1 MGSAPSKCLPAY
13 MEQFCNDLWLSHGLA
28 DKTIAAYRADLNG
41 FSSWL
46 SRHNGKTLL
55 QAQILDIDEWLVSL
69 LERKISPRSVA
80 RYSSTLRRFYR
91 YLVSNDLVSQDP
103 TASIRNIKIP
113 RRLPNT
119 PTQDEVASLLDI
131 ADLNSHQGLRDKALL
146 ELLYATGLRSAELSG
161 LEIGDIDFRNRV
173 IRVCGKGNKERL
185 VVYGEEAAFW
195 LDLYLSRSR
204 PAFRR
209 DYRCNYVFLSVRGKK
224 LNTGTLRLVVR
235 KHAENNSIVRPLSTH
250 SIRHAFAT
258 HLLDAGA
265 DLRVIQELL
274 GHACISTTQIYTFVA
289 TKRVIE
295 LHTKFHPRNNVG
307 ASSNDPVRNRTQ
319 FRSTRLR

>member
-1 MGSAPSKCLPAY
+1 MGSAPSKYLPAY

-28 DKTIAAYRADLNG
+28 DKTIAAYRADLIG

-55 QAQILDIDEWLVSL
+55 QAQILDIDEWLASL

-103 TASIRNIKIP
+103 TASIRKIKIP

-146 ELLYATGLRSAELSG
+146 ELLYATGLRAAELSG

-185 VVYGEEAAFW
+185 VVYGEEASFW

-209 DYRCNYVFLSVRGKK
+209 DSRCNYVFLSVRGKK

-295 LHTKFHPRNNVG
+295 LHTKFHPRNKVTT
-307 ASSNDPVRNRTQ
+307 SSNDPGGSRTQ
-319 FRSTRLR
+319 LRSTRSG

>member
-28 DKTIAAYRADLNG
+28 DKTIAAYRADLIG

-55 QAQILDIDEWLVSL
+55 QAQILDIDEWLASL

-146 ELLYATGLRSAELSG
+146 ELLYATGLRAAELSG

-185 VVYGEEAAFW
+185 VVYGEEASFW

-209 DYRCNYVFLSVRGKK
+209 DSRCNYVFLSVRGKK
-224 LNTGTLRLVVR
+224 LNTGTLRLVVK

-307 ASSNDPVRNRTQ
+307 ASSNDPDRNRTL

>member
-1 MGSAPSKCLPAY
+1 

-28 DKTIAAYRADLNG
+28 DKTIAAYRADLIG

-55 QAQILDIDEWLVSL
+55 QAQILDIDEWLASL

-185 VVYGEEAAFW
+185 VVYGEEASFW

-209 DYRCNYVFLSVRGKK
+209 DSRCNYVFLSVRGKK

>member
-28 DKTIAAYRADLNG
+28 DKTIAAYRADLIG

-55 QAQILDIDEWLVSL
+55 QAQILDIDEWLASL

-185 VVYGEEAAFW
+185 VVYGEEASFW

-209 DYRCNYVFLSVRGKK
+209 DSRCNYVFLSVRGKK

>member
-28 DKTIAAYRADLNG
+28 NKTIAAYRADLIG

-55 QAQILDIDEWLVSL
+55 QAQILDIDEWLASL

-146 ELLYATGLRSAELSG
+146 ELLYATGLRAAELSG

-185 VVYGEEAAFW
+185 VVYGEEASFW

-209 DYRCNYVFLSVRGKK
+209 DSRCNYVFLSVRGKK

-265 DLRVIQELL
+265 DLRVIQKLL

-307 ASSNDPVRNRTQ
+307 ASSNDPVRTRTL

>member
-1 MGSAPSKCLPAY
+1 

-28 DKTIAAYRADLNG
+28 DKTIAAYRADLIG

-55 QAQILDIDEWLVSL
+55 QAQILDIDEWLASL

-103 TASIRNIKIP
+103 TASIRKIKIP

-146 ELLYATGLRSAELSG
+146 ELLYATGLRAAELSG

-185 VVYGEEAAFW
+185 VVYGEEASFW

-209 DYRCNYVFLSVRGKK
+209 DSRCNYVFLSVRGKK

-235 KHAENNSIVRPLSTH
+235 KHAENNSIIRPLSTH

-307 ASSNDPVRNRTQ
+307 ASSNDPVRNRPL

>member
-1 MGSAPSKCLPAY
+1 

-28 DKTIAAYRADLNG
+28 NKTIAAYRADLIG

-55 QAQILDIDEWLVSL
+55 QAQILDIDEWLASL

-131 ADLNSHQGLRDKALL
+131 ADLNSHQGLRDKALR
-146 ELLYATGLRSAELSG
+146 ELLYATGLRAAELSG

-185 VVYGEEAAFW
+185 VVYGEEASFW

-209 DYRCNYVFLSVRGKK
+209 DSRCNYVFLSVRGKK

-265 DLRVIQELL
+265 DLRVIQKLL

-307 ASSNDPVRNRTQ
+307 ASSNDPVRNRTL

>member
-28 DKTIAAYRADLNG
+28 DKTIAAYRADLIG

-55 QAQILDIDEWLVSL
+55 QAQILDIDDWLASL

-146 ELLYATGLRSAELSG
+146 ELLYATGLRAAELSG

-185 VVYGEEAAFW
+185 VVYGEEASFW

-209 DYRCNYVFLSVRGKK
+209 DSRCNYVFLSVRGKK

-307 ASSNDPVRNRTQ
+307 ASSNDPVRNRTL

>member
-28 DKTIAAYRADLNG
+28 DKTIAAYRADLIG

-55 QAQILDIDEWLVSL
+55 QAHILDIDEWLASL

-91 YLVSNDLVSQDP
+91 YLVSNNLVSQDP

-185 VVYGEEAAFW
+185 VVYGEEASFW

-209 DYRCNYVFLSVRGKK
+209 DSRCNYVFLSVRGKK

>member
-69 LERKISPRSVA
+69 LKRKISPRSVA

-146 ELLYATGLRSAELSG
+146 ELLYATGLRAAELSG

-185 VVYGEEAAFW
+185 VVYGEEASFW

-209 DYRCNYVFLSVRGKK
+209 DSRCNYVFLSVRGKK

-274 GHACISTTQIYTFVA
+274 GHACISTTQIYTFVS

-307 ASSNDPVRNRTQ
+307 ASSNDPVRNRTL

>member
-1 MGSAPSKCLPAY
+1 MGSAPSKCLPAD
-13 MEQFCNDLWLSHGLA
+13 MEQFCSDLWLSHGLA
-28 DKTIAAYRADLNG
+28 DKTIAAYRADLIG

-55 QAQILDIDEWLVSL
+55 QAHILDIDEWLASL

-91 YLVSNDLVSQDP
+91 YLVSNNLVSQDP

-185 VVYGEEAAFW
+185 VVYGEEASFW

-209 DYRCNYVFLSVRGKK
+209 DSRCNYVFLSVRGKK

>member
-28 DKTIAAYRADLNG
+28 DKTIAAYRADLIG

-46 SRHNGKTLL
+46 SGHNEKTLL
-55 QAQILDIDEWLVSL
+55 QAQILDIDEWLASL

-80 RYSSTLRRFYR
+80 RYSASLRRFYR
-91 YLVSNDLVSQDP
+91 YLTSTGLVSQDP
-103 TASIRNIKIP
+103 TVPLGKIKIP
-113 RRLPNT
+113 RKLPNT
-119 PTQDEVASLLDI
+119 PTQDEVATLLDI
-131 ADLNSHQGLRDKALL
+131 TDLNSHQGLRDKALL
-146 ELLYATGLRSAELSG
+146 ELLYATGLRAAELSG

-185 VVYGEEAAFW
+185 VVYGEEASFW

-209 DYRCNYVFLSVRGKK
+209 DSRCNYVFLSVRGKK
-224 LNTGTLRLVVR
+224 LNTSTLRLVVK

-265 DLRVIQELL
+265 DLRVVQKLL
-274 GHACISTTQIYTFVA
+274 GHACIGTTQIYTFVA
-289 TKRVIE
+289 TKRLVT
-295 LHTKFHPRNNVG
+295 LHAKSHPRNNVG
-307 ASSNDPVRNRTQ
+307 ASSNDSDGNRTL

>member
-1 MGSAPSKCLPAY
+1 M
-13 MEQFCNDLWLSHGLA
+13 
-28 DKTIAAYRADLNG
+28 
-41 FSSWL
+41 
-46 SRHNGKTLL
+46 
-55 QAQILDIDEWLVSL
+55 
-69 LERKISPRSVA
+69 
-80 RYSSTLRRFYR
+80 
-91 YLVSNDLVSQDP
+91 
-103 TASIRNIKIP
+103 
-113 RRLPNT
+113 
-119 PTQDEVASLLDI
+119 
-131 ADLNSHQGLRDKALL
+131 
-146 ELLYATGLRSAELSG
+146 
-161 LEIGDIDFRNRV
+161 
-173 IRVCGKGNKERL
+173 
-185 VVYGEEAAFW
+185 YGEEASFW

-209 DYRCNYVFLSVRGKK
+209 DSRCNYVFLSVRGKK

-307 ASSNDPVRNRTQ
+307 ASSNDPVRNRTL

>member
-1 MGSAPSKCLPAY
+1 

>member
-28 DKTIAAYRADLNG
+28 DKTIAAYRADLIS

-46 SRHNGKTLL
+46 SRHNEKTLL
-55 QAQILDIDEWLVSL
+55 QAQILDIDEWLASL
-69 LERKISPRSVA
+69 LARKISARSVA
-80 RYSSTLRRFYR
+80 RYTASLRRFYQ

-103 TASIRNIKIP
+103 TSSIRKIKIP

-119 PTQDEVASLLDI
+119 PTQDEVATLLDI
-131 ADLNSHQGLRDKALL
+131 TDLNSHQGLRDKALL
-146 ELLYATGLRSAELSG
+146 ELLYATGLRAAELSG

-185 VVYGEEAAFW
+185 VVYGEEASFW

-209 DYRCNYVFLSVRGKK
+209 DSRCNYVFLSVRGKK
-224 LNTGTLRLVVR
+224 LNTSTLRLVVK
-235 KHAENNSIVRPLSTH
+235 KHAENNNIVRPLSTH

-265 DLRVIQELL
+265 DLRVIQKLL

-289 TKRVIE
+289 TKRLVT
-295 LHTKFHPRNNVG
+295 LHAKSHPRNNVG
-307 ASSNDPVRNRTQ
+307 ASSNGSEGNRTL

>member
-1 MGSAPSKCLPAY
+1 MGSAPSKCLPAAV
-13 MEQFCNDLWLSHGLA
+13 EQFCNELWLVHGLA
-28 DKTIAAYRADLNG
+28 DTTIAAYRADLLS

-46 SRHNGKTLL
+46 SCHNGKTLL
-55 QAQILDIDEWLVSL
+55 QALIQDIDQWLASL
-69 LERKISPRSVA
+69 LDRKISARSVA
-80 RYSSTLRRFYR
+80 RYAASLRRFYQ

-103 TASIRNIKIP
+103 TASIRKIKIP
-113 RRLPNT
+113 QKLPNP

-131 ADLNSHQGLRDKALL
+131 TDLNSHQGLRDKALL
-146 ELLYATGLRSAELSG
+146 ELLYATGLRAAELSG
-161 LEIGDIDFRNRV
+161 LKVGDIDFRNRV

-224 LNTGTLRLVVR
+224 LNTGTLRLVVK
-235 KHAENNSIVRPLSTH
+235 KHAETNSIVRPLSTH

-265 DLRVIQELL
+265 DLRVIQKLL

-289 TKRVIE
+289 TKRLVT
-295 LHTKFHPRNNVG
+295 LHAKSHPRNRVTT
-307 ASSNDPVRNRTQ
+307 SSNDPGGSRTPL
-319 FRSTRLR
+319 RSTRSS

>member
-1 MGSAPSKCLPAY
+1 MRGP
-13 MEQFCNDLWLSHGLA
+13 
-28 DKTIAAYRADLNG
+28 
-41 FSSWL
+41 
-46 SRHNGKTLL
+46 
-55 QAQILDIDEWLVSL
+55 IL
-69 LERKISPRSVA
+69 
-80 RYSSTLRRFYR
+80 
-91 YLVSNDLVSQDP
+91 
-103 TASIRNIKIP
+103 
-113 RRLPNT
+113 
-119 PTQDEVASLLDI
+119 
-131 ADLNSHQGLRDKALL
+131 
-146 ELLYATGLRSAELSG
+146 
-161 LEIGDIDFRNRV
+161 
-173 IRVCGKGNKERL
+173 
-185 VVYGEEAAFW
+185 GEG
-195 LDLYLSRSR
+195 YT
-204 PAFRR
+204 AFRR
-209 DYRCNYVFLSVRGKK
+209 DSRCNYVFLSVRGKK

>member
-28 DKTIAAYRADLNG
+28 DKTIAAYRADLIG

-55 QAQILDIDEWLVSL
+55 QAQILDIDEWLASL

-146 ELLYATGLRSAELSG
+146 ELLYATGLRAAELSG
-161 LEIGDIDFRNRV
+161 LEIGIL
-173 IRVCGKGNKERL
+173 ISE
-185 VVYGEEAAFW
+185 
-195 LDLYLSRSR
+195 
-204 PAFRR
+204 
-209 DYRCNYVFLSVRGKK
+209 
-224 LNTGTLRLVVR
+224 TG
-235 KHAENNSIVRPLSTH
+235 
-250 SIRHAFAT
+250 
-258 HLLDAGA
+258 
-265 DLRVIQELL
+265 
-274 GHACISTTQIYTFVA
+274 
-289 TKRVIE
+289 
-295 LHTKFHPRNNVG
+295 
-307 ASSNDPVRNRTQ
+307 
-319 FRSTRLR
+319 

>member
-1 MGSAPSKCLPAY
+1 

-28 DKTIAAYRADLNG
+28 DKTIAAYRADLIG

-55 QAQILDIDEWLVSL
+55 QAQILDIDEWLASL

-185 VVYGEEAAFW
+185 VVYGEEASFW

-209 DYRCNYVFLSVRGKK
+209 DSRCNYVFLSVRGKK

-274 GHACISTTQIYTFVA
+274 GHACISTTQIYTFVS

-307 ASSNDPVRNRTQ
+307 ASSNDPVRNRTL

>member
-1 MGSAPSKCLPAY
+1 

-28 DKTIAAYRADLNG
+28 DKTIAAYRADLIG

-55 QAQILDIDEWLVSL
+55 QAQILDIDEWLASL

-185 VVYGEEAAFW
+185 VVYGEEASFW

-209 DYRCNYVFLSVRGKK
+209 DSRCNYVFLSVRGKK

-307 ASSNDPVRNRTQ
+307 ESSNDPVRNRTL

>member
-1 MGSAPSKCLPAY
+1 

-28 DKTIAAYRADLNG
+28 DKTIAAYRADLIG

-55 QAQILDIDEWLVSL
+55 QAQILDIDDWLASL

-146 ELLYATGLRSAELSG
+146 ELLYATGLRAAELSG

-185 VVYGEEAAFW
+185 VVYGEEASFW

-209 DYRCNYVFLSVRGKK
+209 DSRCNYVFLSVRGKK

-307 ASSNDPVRNRTQ
+307 ASSNDPVRNRTL

>member
-28 DKTIAAYRADLNG
+28 DKTIAAYRADLIG

-55 QAQILDIDEWLVSL
+55 QAQILDIDEWLASL

-146 ELLYATGLRSAELSG
+146 ELLYATGLRAAELSG

-185 VVYGEEAAFW
+185 VVYGEEASFW

-209 DYRCNYVFLSVRGKK
+209 DSRCNYVFLSVRGKK

-307 ASSNDPVRNRTQ
+307 ASSNDPVRNRTL

>member
-1 MGSAPSKCLPAY
+1 

-28 DKTIAAYRADLNG
+28 DKTIAAYRADLIG

-55 QAQILDIDEWLVSL
+55 QAHILDIDEWLASL

-91 YLVSNDLVSQDP
+91 YLVSNNLVSQDP

-185 VVYGEEAAFW
+185 VVYGEEASFW

-209 DYRCNYVFLSVRGKK
+209 DSRCNYVFLSVRGKK

>member
-28 DKTIAAYRADLNG
+28 NKTIAAYRADLIG

-55 QAQILDIDEWLVSL
+55 QAQILDIDEWLASL

-146 ELLYATGLRSAELSG
+146 ELLYATGLRAAELSG

-185 VVYGEEAAFW
+185 VVYGEEASFW

-209 DYRCNYVFLSVRGKK
+209 DSRCNYVFLSVRGKK

-265 DLRVIQELL
+265 DLRVIQKLL

-307 ASSNDPVRNRTQ
+307 ASSNDPVRNRTL

>member
-28 DKTIAAYRADLNG
+28 DKTIAAYRADLIG

-55 QAQILDIDEWLVSL
+55 QAQILDIDEWLASL

-185 VVYGEEAAFW
+185 VVYGEEASFW

-209 DYRCNYVFLSVRGKK
+209 DSRCNYVFLSVRGKK
-224 LNTGTLRLVVR
+224 LNTSTLRLVVR

>member
-55 QAQILDIDEWLVSL
+55 QAQILDIDEWLASL

-185 VVYGEEAAFW
+185 VVYGEEASFW

-209 DYRCNYVFLSVRGKK
+209 DSRCNYVFLSVRGKK

-307 ASSNDPVRNRTQ
+307 ASSNDPVRNRTL

>member
-1 MGSAPSKCLPAY
+1 MGSAPSKCLPPY

-28 DKTIAAYRADLNG
+28 DKTIAAYRADLIG

-46 SRHNGKTLL
+46 SGHNGKTLL
-55 QAQILDIDEWLVSL
+55 QAQILDIDEWLASL

-80 RYSSTLRRFYR
+80 RYSASLRRFYR
-91 YLVSNDLVSQDP
+91 YLTSNGLVSQDP
-103 TASIRNIKIP
+103 TVPLGKIKIP
-113 RRLPNT
+113 RKLPNT
-119 PTQDEVASLLDI
+119 PTQDEVATLLDI
-131 ADLNSHQGLRDKALL
+131 TDLNSHQGLRDKALL
-146 ELLYATGLRSAELSG
+146 ELLYATGLRAAELSG

-185 VVYGEEAAFW
+185 VVYGEEASFW

-209 DYRCNYVFLSVRGKK
+209 DSRCNYVFLSVRGKK
-224 LNTGTLRLVVR
+224 LNTSTLRLVVK
-235 KHAENNSIVRPLSTH
+235 KHAENNSILRPLSTH

-265 DLRVIQELL
+265 DLRVIQKLL

-289 TKRVIE
+289 TKRLVT
-295 LHTKFHPRNNVG
+295 LHAKSHPRNNVG
-307 ASSNDPVRNRTQ
+307 ASSNDSDGNRTL

>member
-1 MGSAPSKCLPAY
+1 

-28 DKTIAAYRADLNG
+28 DKTIAAYRADLIG

-46 SRHNGKTLL
+46 SRHIGKTLL
-55 QAQILDIDEWLVSL
+55 QAQSLDIDEWLASL

-146 ELLYATGLRSAELSG
+146 ELLYATGLRAAELSG

-185 VVYGEEAAFW
+185 VVYGEEASFW

-209 DYRCNYVFLSVRGKK
+209 DSRCNYVFLSVRGKK
-224 LNTGTLRLVVR
+224 LNTSTLRLVVK
-235 KHAENNSIVRPLSTH
+235 KHAENNNIVRPLSTH

-265 DLRVIQELL
+265 DLRVIQKLL

-289 TKRVIE
+289 TQRLVT
-295 LHTKFHPRNNVG
+295 LHAKSHPRNNVG